1 MNDILKLIEADAT
14 LTPEMLAR
22 MCQKDEGD
30 IRAMIEEW
38 ERTGVILGRR
48 TLVDWDRAGGEEKVR
63 AMIEVKINHKGAYAY
78 DKLATKI
85 RNYPEVTS
93 LYLMSG
99 TYDFLVIVEGRSLKE
114 VAFFVGDKL
123 SSHEMVTSTATHFVL
138 NTFKESNVLFKVPEG
153 DERLSDL
160 L

>member
-1 MNDILKLIEADAT
+1 MDRILKLLENDAT

-30 IRAMIEEW
+30 IRAMIAEW
-38 ERTGVILGRR
+38 EKSGVILGRR
-48 TLVDWDRAGGEEKVR
+48 TLVDWELAGEEKVR

-78 DKLATKI
+78 DKLAQKI
-85 RNYPEVTS
+85 RNYPEVKS

-99 TYDFLVIVEGRSLKE
+99 GYDFLVIVEGNSLKE

-123 SSHEMVTSTATHFVL
+123 SSHEMVISTATHFVL
-138 NTFKESNVLFKVPEG
+138 NTYKENHVLFKTPTD
-153 DERLSDL
+153 DERLGDL

>member
-1 MNDILKLIEADAT
+1 MDEILKLLEKDAT
-14 LTPEMLAR
+14 LTPATLAA
-22 MCQKDEGD
+22 MCRKDEGD
-30 IRAMIEEW
+30 IRRMIEEW
-38 ERTGVILGRR
+38 EKNGVILGRR
-48 TLVDWDRAGGEEKVR
+48 TLVDWERAGEEKVR

-78 DKLATKI
+78 EKLATRI
-85 RNYPEVTS
+85 RNYPEVKS

-99 TYDFLVIVEGRSLKE
+99 AYDFLVVVEGDTLKD

-138 NTFKESNVLFKVPEG
+138 NTYKENHVLFKLPEG
-153 DERLSDL
+153 DERIEDL

>member
-1 MNDILKLIEADAT
+1 MDEILKLLEKDAT
-14 LTPEMLAR
+14 LTPAMLAA
-22 MCQKDEGD
+22 MCRKDEGD
-30 IRAMIEEW
+30 IRRMIEEW
-38 ERTGVILGRR
+38 EKNGVILGRR
-48 TLVDWDRAGGEEKVR
+48 TLVDWERAGEEKVR

-78 DKLATKI
+78 EKLATRI
-85 RNYPEVTS
+85 RNYPEVKS

-99 TYDFLVIVEGRSLKE
+99 AYDFLVVVEGDTLKD

-138 NTFKESNVLFKVPEG
+138 NTYKENHVLFKLPEG
-153 DERLSDL
+153 DERIEDL

>member
-1 MNDILKLIEADAT
+1 MKKILQLIEKDAT

-22 MCQKDEGD
+22 ICQKDEGEL
-30 IRAMIEEW
+30 RAAIAEW
-38 ERTGVILGRR
+38 EKTGVILGRR
-48 TLVDWDRAGGEEKVR
+48 TLVDWDRAGEERVR
-63 AMIEVKINHKGAYAY
+63 AMIEVKINHKGSYAY
-78 DKLATKI
+78 EKLATRI

-99 TYDFLVIVEGRSLKE
+99 GFDFLVIVEGKSMKE
-114 VAFFVGDKL
+114 VAFFVSDKL

-138 NTFKESNVLFKVPEG
+138 NTYKENHVEFKVPTE
-153 DERLSDL
+153 DERIAEL